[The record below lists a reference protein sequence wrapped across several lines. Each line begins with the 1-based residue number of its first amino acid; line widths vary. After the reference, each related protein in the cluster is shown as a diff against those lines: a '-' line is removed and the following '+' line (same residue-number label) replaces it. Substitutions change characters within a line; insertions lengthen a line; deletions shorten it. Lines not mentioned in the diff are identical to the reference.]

1 MSGNQWGPGPGQF
14 GPPPQQGYQGGPPPQ
29 YSVPPQYY
37 APPPPG
43 PQYGWGPLPPPRK
56 KSGGAALLVVALL
69 AVVAAG
75 GVFLVV
81 KLTQGGD
88 GPAAT
93 APVATESATPEPAT
107 TSVPATTVPSKTVA
121 PPPRATTTTTTKVT
135 PPKPVQTVSP
145 ATFNATH
152 RLYKT
157 GAMPTV
163 NCKQARTGLG
173 NGSQSLAYFKAI
185 KTCLDRAWPKQVA
198 ASGGRYRSPGLI
210 VWGGSVTTPCG
221 SGVGRSFYCPTTH
234 TIYMESPSIVTFY
247 KQNPTFGRMVGTF
260 TMAHEYAHAVQWM
273 TGLGVAYEKLRY
285 DASAAGALQLSRR
298 LELQASCLGNVFLG
312 ANRGSYGIT
321 GYAYQMWLYDVNNSG
336 DRPPY
341 PRDHGSTT
349 NHGAWSRAAF
359 QSRNPASC
367 NTWSASPARVS

>member
-1 MSGNQWGPGPGQF
+1 M
-14 GPPPQQGYQGGPPPQ
+14 
-29 YSVPPQYY
+29 PPQYY
-37 APPPPG
+37 APPPPPG
-43 PQYGWGPLPPPRK
+43 QQYGWGPLPPQQPRK

-69 AVVAAG
+69 ALVAAG

-88 GPAAT
+88 GPTAT
-93 APVATESATPEPAT
+93 APVATESSTPEPTT
-107 TSVPATTVPSKTVA
+107 TSAPTSAVPSRTVA
-121 PPPRATTTTTTKVT
+121 PPPRPTTTTTTTKVT
-135 PPKPVQTVSP
+135 PPKPVQTVNP

-152 RLYKT
+152 RLYKA
-157 GAMPTV
+157 GVMRTV

-173 NGSQSLAYFKAI
+173 NGSQALAYFKAI

-234 TIYMESPSIVTFY
+234 TIYMESPSIVSFY

-285 DASAAGALQLSRR
+285 DTSAAGALQLSRR

-349 NHGAWSRAAF
+349 NHGAWSRTAF

-367 NTWSASPARVS
+367 NTWAASPARVS

>member
-1 MSGNQWGPGPGQF
+1 M
-14 GPPPQQGYQGGPPPQ
+14 PPQPPQ
-29 YSVPPQYY
+29 PQ
-37 APPPPG
+37 
-43 PQYGWGPLPPPRK
+43 RK
-56 KSGGAALLVVALL
+56 KSGAGLLIVALVAL
-69 AVVAAG
+69 VAAG
-75 GVFLVV
+75 GVLLVV
-81 KLTQGGD
+81 KLTRGGD
-88 GPAAT
+88 GPTAT
-93 APVATESATPEPAT
+93 EPVATSSEAPVPTRAAPT
-107 TSVPATTVPSKTVA
+107 TAVPSKTVA
-121 PPPRATTTTTTKVT
+121 PPPRRTTTKVT
-135 PPKPVQTVSP
+135 PPKPVQINP
-145 ATFNATH
+145 ATYNATH

-157 GAMPTV
+157 GVMRTV
-163 NCKQARTGLG
+163 NCRQAKTGLG
-173 NGSQSLAYFKAI
+173 NGAQSLAYFKAI

-198 ASGGRYRSPGLI
+198 ASGGRYRSPGLV

-234 TIYMESPSIVTFY
+234 TIYMESPSIISFY

-312 ANRGSYGIT
+312 ANRSSYGIT

-359 QSRNPASC
+359 QSRSPASC

>member
-1 MSGNQWGPGPGQF
+1 M
-14 GPPPQQGYQGGPPPQ
+14 
-29 YSVPPQYY
+29 
-37 APPPPG
+37 
-43 PQYGWGPLPPPRK
+43 
-56 KSGGAALLVVALL
+56 VVAVL

-75 GVFLVV
+75 GVFLAV

-88 GPAAT
+88 GPTVAT
-93 APVATESATPEPAT
+93 PVATESATPEPTA
-107 TSVPATTVPSKTVA
+107 APSSA
-121 PPPRATTTTTTKVT
+121 PPPPPRTTAAPPPQTTTTTTTTTTKVT
-135 PPKPVQTVSP
+135 PPKPVQTVNP

-157 GAMPTV
+157 GVMRTV
-163 NCKQARTGLG
+163 NCKQAKTGPG
-173 NGSQSLAYFKAI
+173 NGSQALAYFKAI

-198 ASGGRYRSPGLI
+198 ASGARFRSPGLV
-210 VWGGSVTTPCG
+210 VWGGSVNTPCG
-221 SGVGRSFYCPTTH
+221 GGVGRAFYCPTTH
-234 TIYMESPSIVTFY
+234 TIYMESPSIISFY
-247 KQNPTFGRMVGTF
+247 RQNPTFGRMVGTF

-273 TGLGVAYEKLRY
+273 TGLGQAYTKLRY

-312 ANRGSYGIT
+312 ANRTSYGIT

-367 NTWSASPARVS
+367 NTWSVSPARVS